1 MEGDCIMHTSIKTSS
16 IQKHL
21 PAISVAQ
28 QNYVKKIHKY
38 HSLILCVQIL
48 LLFVLTIFWEV
59 AARIGWIDSF
69 IFSSPSRIVKCFI
82 KMVSDGSIFRH
93 IAITMGETFI
103 SFALIVIL
111 GIGVAL
117 LLWLYTPLSHVLEPY
132 LVVLNSLPKSA
143 LAPMLIV
150 WLGNSPKAIIVTAI
164 SVALFGTILNIY
176 TSFMETDPEL
186 LKLMSTFGA
195 TKRQTLFKLILP
207 SSLNTIISNMKVNI
221 GLCLVG
227 VIIGEFLAARQGLG
241 YLIIYNSQIFCMDVI
256 AMAIIIL
263 CIISIILFKIVD
275 IINKLIR
282 ID

>member
-1 MEGDCIMHTSIKTSS
+1 MEGDCIMKRNHIKINS
-16 IQKHL
+16 IQKQL
-21 PAISVAQ
+21 PAISEAQ
-28 QNYVKKIHKY
+28 QKYVKKIHKY
-38 HSLILCVQIL
+38 HSLILCAQIL
-48 LLFVLTIFWEV
+48 LLFILIIFWEI

-69 IFSSPSRIVKCFI
+69 IFSSPTRIAKCFI

-93 IAITMGETFI
+93 ISITMGETFI

-117 LLWLYTPLSHVLEPY
+117 ILWLYTPLSHVLEPY

-186 LKLMSTFGA
+186 LKLMNTFGA

-263 CIISIILFKIVD
+263 CIISFWVLA
-275 IINKLIR
+275 
-282 ID
+282 

>member
-1 MEGDCIMHTSIKTSS
+1 MKRNHTKINS
-16 IQKHL
+16 IQKQL
-21 PAISVAQ
+21 PAISEAQ
-28 QNYVKKIHKY
+28 QKYVKKIHKY
-38 HSLILCVQIL
+38 HSLILCAQIL
-48 LLFVLTIFWEV
+48 LLFILIIFWEI

-69 IFSSPSRIVKCFI
+69 IFSSPTRIAKCFI

-93 IAITMGETFI
+93 ISITMGETFI

-117 LLWLYTPLSHVLEPY
+117 ILWLYTPLSHVLEPY

-186 LKLMSTFGA
+186 LKLMNTFGA

-282 ID
+282 IE